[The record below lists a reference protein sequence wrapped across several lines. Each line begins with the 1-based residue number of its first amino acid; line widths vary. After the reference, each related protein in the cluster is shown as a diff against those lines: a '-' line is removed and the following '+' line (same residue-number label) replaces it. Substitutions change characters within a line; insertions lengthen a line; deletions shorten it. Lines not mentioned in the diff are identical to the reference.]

1 MLVETK
7 KSKIYYYL
15 LILLIIVTILFI
27 LLYSYIYTKHYNA
40 FNDENI
46 NAAQLIA
53 DNIDRTISGL
63 NTDLIKLSSLPEMKS
78 PLITGKGVS
87 ILDIQK
93 IFDVIQENMGKNEI
107 LDSIYVYFSKSGQV
121 LTNQTLYNIEDFY
134 EKEFLMDVLKNASG
148 NNWFNF
154 RKISSDLYSYI
165 KPSYVITIIR
175 KFPALE
181 DSSNVFIVGNID
193 QDLLLSRLSIYK
205 KYNGIISIIYDNN
218 IAASE
223 NEESIFQSL
232 NNIYPGIEF
241 DNKIGV
247 VEYGTLNIYYTKSGI
262 SNLIYANSIEKSAF
276 SATFKP
282 YKYVLLSMYVTSLF
296 ALIFI
301 SYLLSKFF
309 RGRFVYFIKKLDTQP
324 NSSSGSRQRDEFMAL
339 DKAIDD
345 IVVRN
350 KAIEERVKI
359 YNQIVKNMLVLK
371 IFTGITISDTELSKQ
386 IEYLNISFEYPY
398 YTPVISMII
407 DSENDDELT
416 KDDLIN
422 NKTIII
428 IKEILDNE
436 LSQFFKVYSALLD
449 NEKIGIIVN
458 HDKQDVKVEL
468 SDILKK
474 INKSIQQEYNV
485 YLLFSIGNS
494 VSNIDDISKSYYNAR
509 ENLNL
514 KGICDS
520 DMVIMDFD
528 LDERPLA
535 FPVAIQNKIINGF
548 RNNSKQIIEDGIDS
562 FFNEYLKDGKYSL
575 NNIKNVAIV
584 LFCNTIKTLWENDFN
599 VQIEDSFDIINSISE
614 KNSAKELNEYLNEFF
629 IGILEKQDIFI
640 ESNNN
645 AYLEYITKVVDFINN
660 NYSKDLSIS
669 DIARSVNLNPRYLG
683 SLFKSATGK
692 TLIEYLNEIRMKK
705 AKELLSQTNMSIKT
719 ISESVGYN
727 DVHTF
732 IRNFK
737 KVFNITPSEY
747 RISVKN

>member
-1 MLVETK
+1 M
-7 KSKIYYYL
+7 
-15 LILLIIVTILFI
+15 
-27 LLYSYIYTKHYNA
+27 
-40 FNDENI
+40 
-46 NAAQLIA
+46 
-53 DNIDRTISGL
+53 
-63 NTDLIKLSSLPEMKS
+63 
-78 PLITGKGVS
+78 
-87 ILDIQK
+87 
-93 IFDVIQENMGKNEI
+93 
-107 LDSIYVYFSKSGQV
+107 
-121 LTNQTLYNIEDFY
+121 
-134 EKEFLMDVLKNASG
+134 
-148 NNWFNF
+148 
-154 RKISSDLYSYI
+154 
-165 KPSYVITIIR
+165 
-175 KFPALE
+175 
-181 DSSNVFIVGNID
+181 
-193 QDLLLSRLSIYK
+193 
-205 KYNGIISIIYDNN
+205 
-218 IAASE
+218 
-223 NEESIFQSL
+223 
-232 NNIYPGIEF
+232 
-241 DNKIGV
+241 
-247 VEYGTLNIYYTKSGI
+247 
-262 SNLIYANSIEKSAF
+262 
-276 SATFKP
+276 
-282 YKYVLLSMYVTSLF
+282 
-296 ALIFI
+296 
-301 SYLLSKFF
+301 
-309 RGRFVYFIKKLDTQP
+309 
-324 NSSSGSRQRDEFMAL
+324 
-339 DKAIDD
+339 
-345 IVVRN
+345 
-350 KAIEERVKI
+350 
-359 YNQIVKNMLVLK
+359 
-371 IFTGITISDTELSKQ
+371 ELS
-386 IEYLNISFEYPY
+386 NI
-398 YTPVISMII
+398 I
-407 DSENDDELT
+407 
-416 KDDLIN
+416 
-422 NKTIII
+422 
-428 IKEILDNE
+428 
-436 LSQFFKVYSALLD
+436 
-449 NEKIGIIVN
+449 
-458 HDKQDVKVEL
+458 
-468 SDILKK
+468 KK

-528 LDERPLA
+528 HEERPLA

>member
-1 MLVETK
+1 METK

-15 LILLIIVTILFI
+15 LVLLIIVTILFV

-40 FNDENI
+40 FNNENV
-46 NAAQLIA
+46 NTTQLIA
-53 DNIDRTISGL
+53 DNIDRTISRL

-78 PLITGKGVS
+78 ALITEKGVS

-93 IFDVIQENMGKNEI
+93 IFDVIQENMENNNI

-121 LTNQTLYNIEDFY
+121 LTNQTLYSIEDFY
-134 EKEFLMDVLKNASG
+134 EKEFLMEVFRNAFG

-154 RKISSDLYSYI
+154 RKISSDLYTYI
-165 KPSYVITIIR
+165 KPSYVITLIR
-175 KFPALE
+175 KFPPLE

-193 QDLLLSRLSIYK
+193 QNLLLSRFSTYK
-205 KYNGIISIIYDNN
+205 KYNGIISIIHENN

-223 NEESIFQSL
+223 NEELIFKSL
-232 NNIYPGIEF
+232 NESYPGIEF
-241 DNKIGV
+241 NNKAGTI
-247 VEYGTLNIYYTKSGI
+247 EYGALNIYYAKSGI
-262 SNLIYANSIEKSAF
+262 SNLIYTNSIEKSVF
-276 SATFKP
+276 SDTFKP
-282 YKYVLLSMYVTSLF
+282 YKYVLLSMYVTSLL
-296 ALIFI
+296 ALIFV
-301 SYLLSKFF
+301 SYLVAKFF
-309 RGRFVYFIKKLDTQP
+309 RGRFVYFIKKLDTQ
-324 NSSSGSRQRDEFMAL
+324 SDSLSGLRQRDEFVAL

-371 IFTGITISDTELSKQ
+371 IFTGITISDKELSKQ
-386 IEYLNISFEYPY
+386 IEYLNINFEYPY
-398 YTPVISMII
+398 YTPVISMVI
-407 DSENDDELT
+407 DSENDELN

-422 NKTIII
+422 NRNIII

-436 LSQFFKVYSALLD
+436 LAQSFKVYSALLD

-458 HDKQDVKVEL
+458 HSKQDVKAEL
-468 SDILKK
+468 SNILKK

-528 LDERPLA
+528 QEERPLA
-535 FPVAIQNKIINGF
+535 FPIAIQNKIINGF
-548 RNNSKQIIEDGIDS
+548 RNNSKQIIKDGIDS

-599 VQIEDSFDIINSISE
+599 VQIEDSFDIINSITE

-629 IGILEKQDIFI
+629 VNILEKQDVFV
-640 ESNNN
+640 ESNN
-645 AYLEYITKVVDFINN
+645 AVCLEYITKVVSFMNE

-683 SLFKSATGK
+683 SLFKNATGK
-692 TLIEYLNEIRMKK
+692 TLIEYLNEIRIKK

-737 KVFNITPSEY
+737 KLFNITPSEY